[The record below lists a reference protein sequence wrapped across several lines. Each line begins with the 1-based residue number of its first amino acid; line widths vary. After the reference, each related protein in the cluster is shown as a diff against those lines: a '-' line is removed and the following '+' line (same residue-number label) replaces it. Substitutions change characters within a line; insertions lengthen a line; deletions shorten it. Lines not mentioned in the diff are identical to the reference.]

1 LTLKKT
7 KPTKTKKNPEFDSGT
22 AAQERFEQTMK
33 TLFRTT
39 KAISK
44 KKGKD

>member
-1 LTLKKT
+1 MILKKA

-22 AAQERFEQTMK
+22 AAQQRFEQTMT
-33 TLFRTT
+33 TLFHAPKVTL
-39 KAISK
+39 K